1 MWLAR
6 IHVTLKPVVNDPQ
19 GLAIQG
25 GLRQLGFDAVRS
37 VRAGKLL
44 EVLLDVASREEAA
57 GLATEMCRKLLAN
70 PVIED
75 FSFELQERGEP
86 ASAPA
91 SG

>member
-19 GLAIQG
+19 GLAILG
-25 GLRQLGFDAVRS
+25 ALRQLGFSAARS

-44 EVLLDVASREEAA
+44 EVTLDVAGRDEAA
-57 GLATEMCRKLLAN
+57 GQVEAMCTRLLAN

-75 FSFELQERGEP
+75 FSYSLEEQTEP
-86 ASAPA
+86 ASAP
-91 SG
+91 SSR

>member
-25 GLRQLGFDAVRS
+25 GLRQLGFESVRS

-44 EVLLDVASREEAA
+44 EVQLDVSGRDEAA
-57 GLATEMCRKLLAN
+57 RLATEMCRKLLAN

-75 FSFELQERGEP
+75 FSFELQERAEP
-86 ASAPA
+86 PGAPA